1 MDELISEQNLF
12 PIYNIKAVSHIVG
25 LLPVTLRAWERRY
38 GLLHPSRGNQGYRM
52 YSEHDLQTLRWVKM
66 QIDSGMSIS
75 RAVDHLNDLRIKG
88 EDPAGEQK
96 LDVPNNSV
104 AIEAM
109 SRQLFDSITS
119 FKNAAASE
127 TLRRAFAVYLLTGLS
142 RLSPDTDRDRRSWH
156 RGDLPGL

>member
-1 MDELISEQNLF
+1 
-12 PIYNIKAVSHIVG
+12 
-25 LLPVTLRAWERRY
+25 
-38 GLLHPSRGNQGYRM
+38 M

-127 TLRRAFAVYLLTGLS
+127 TLRRAFAVYSVDQVLS
-142 RLSPDTDRDRRSWH
+142 RVVTPTLI
-156 RGDLPGL
+156 